1 MIVFHYDKTFDG
13 LLTAV
18 FDAYNRKSFPEML
31 LALQE
36 PEPLFVTESFTVVT
50 DPDKSK
56 RVWTGLKKKLMT
68 VTLNMMSYVWLSES
82 EGADWLLFRYIR
94 KTFDSKEL
102 VELNFADDDV
112 LAMRNLARKVNKERE
127 QLVQFVRFQKTAD
140 EVFFAAV
147 EPVFNSLSLII
158 PHFKSRFA
166 DQKWVIYDLKRN
178 YGYYYDMKTVT
189 EMTLE
194 VETDERGR
202 LNENILAE
210 DETEYSRLWKNY
222 FQSVTIKERINPK
235 LHRRNLPKR
244 YWKFLTE
251 KQ

>member
-1 MIVFHYDKTFDG
+1 
-13 LLTAV
+13 
-18 FDAYNRKSFPEML
+18 
-31 LALQE
+31 
-36 PEPLFVTESFTVVT
+36 
-50 DPDKSK
+50 
-56 RVWTGLKKKLMT
+56 MT

-82 EGADWLLFRYIR
+82 DGADWLLFRYIR
-94 KTFDSKEL
+94 KTFDSKEP